1 MLRSRW
7 ILLLTLGF
15 TLPGI
20 VCLAL
25 APFGWINPPSAASVP
40 TSPGE
45 SDDDQEDGQPP
56 LLSSVLSPT
65 RHRLVPPRRTIRT
78 AARPYQPAPASPSP
92 NQVRATEIRPASA
105 APIPLRC

>member
-7 ILLLTLGF
+7 ILLLALGF

-20 VCLAL
+20 ACLGF
-25 APFGWINPPSAASVP
+25 APFGWINAPSAGSVP
-40 TSPGE
+40 TPPGD

-65 RHRLVPPRRTIRT
+65 RHRLVPPRRTIHT

-92 NQVRATEIRPASA
+92 SQVRATDMRIPST
-105 APIPLRC
+105 APVPLR